1 MGKILKYCTKCEEG
15 FAEKFG
21 FCPNCGENLQAF
33 EMNPI
38 QNETAAAGASGVNN
52 AETETLPT
60 ASFEPAAAAQEQ
72 VVPAT
77 AAFADNDILE
87 LDSVDVPEEPE
98 TLIAEPATA
107 NDTGSYYQPAA
118 ETETATYNFSD
129 DKENTA
135 TDANDYSPTVIVEK
149 DVQLRNGLLAG
160 FGTMIMAA
168 VLIAWVWSLFV
179 HSLPVFALDEEGLF
193 AFVGPIEPEP
203 IDIEKPP
210 KKNDKEGG
218 GGGGGGK
225 ENPLPV
231 NKGRLPTQMEN
242 PPNQLLTVTQM
253 SNPTFLVQNA
263 TKGNI
268 KREMTDQPIGLPNGL
283 TSDLSGGPGRG
294 GGIGGGNG
302 SGAGNGNGLGE
313 GNGNGS
319 GSGDGNGDGNGD
331 GDGPGDDGSPKI
343 AKIVKPAGVTVP
355 IKIISKPQARYT
367 DAGRTNNVQGTVTLK
382 VTFTASGTIGGIST
396 VSGLPYGLTEQAI
409 AAARQI
415 KFEPPKRDG
424 VPYSVTRT
432 ISYTFTIY

>member
-38 QNETAAAGASGVNN
+38 QNDAPVASASAVNN
-52 AETETLPT
+52 TEAETFAT
-60 ASFEPAAAAQEQ
+60 ASFEPKPPVEEPF
-72 VVPAT
+72 VPAT
-77 AAFADNDILE
+77 KAFADNDILE

-98 TLIAEPATA
+98 TLIAEPATV
-107 NDTGSYYQPAA
+107 NDNGNGYHPTV

-129 DKENTA
+129 NKEITL

-149 DVQLRNGLLAG
+149 DVQLRNSLLAG
-160 FGTMIMAA
+160 FGTLIMAA

-179 HSLPVFALDEEGLF
+179 HALPVFALDEEGLF

-210 KKNDKEGG
+210 KKNDNEGG

-225 ENPLPV
+225 ENPTPV

-253 SNPTFLVQNA
+253 SKPEFLVQNA

-343 AKIVKPAGVTVP
+343 AKVVKPAGVTVP